1 MRVHQARRLTGVAFA
16 AAALAITACGGED
29 NTEFIDAS
37 KKVTADISAIGQ
49 DIGETVS
56 TADQQTDAALQTE
69 FTELADRVGKS
80 VTALGDLDA
89 PEDDISTTVDALS
102 SALTKGQKDLENIAT
117 AAGASDADGAKSAT
131 EALVADSPAISE
143 NNTKLKEQTAE
154 LEKDE

>member
-1 MRVHQARRLTGVAFA
+1 MSVHHVRRLTGVAVA
-16 AAALAITACGGED
+16 AAALALGACGGED

-56 TADQQTDAALQTE
+56 TADQQTDAALETE
-69 FTELADRVGKS
+69 FTTLADRAGKA

-89 PEDDISTTVDALS
+89 PEDDITKTVDALS

-117 AAGASDADGAKSAT
+117 AAGASDAEGAKSAT

>member
-16 AAALAITACGGED
+16 AAALAITACGSED

-89 PEDDISTTVDALS
+89 PEDDISKTVDALS

-131 EALVADSPAISE
+131 EARVADSPAISE

>member
-56 TADQQTDAALQTE
+56 TANQQTDAALEKE
-69 FTELADRVGKS
+69 FTTLADRAGKA
-80 VTALGDLDA
+80 VTELGDLDA
-89 PEDDISTTVDALS
+89 PEDDITKTVDALS

-117 AAGASDADGAKSAT
+117 AAGASDADGAKAAT

>member
-1 MRVHQARRLTGVAFA
+1 MRVHQARRMAGVAFA

-56 TADQQTDAALQTE
+56 TANQQTDAALQTE
-69 FTELADRVGKS
+69 FTELADRAGKA

-89 PEDDISTTVDALS
+89 PEDDIKTTVDALS

-117 AAGASDADGAKSAT
+117 AAGASDADGAKTAT
-131 EALVADSPAISE
+131 ESLVADSPAISE

>member
-69 FTELADRVGKS
+69 FTTLADRAGKA

-89 PEDDISTTVDALS
+89 PEDDITKTVDALS

-117 AAGASDADGAKSAT
+117 AAGASDAEGAKSAT